1 MHLTREDN
9 TQGAR
14 IAWVIAGDEFAG
26 VAQAVRGLCTAV
38 RSLGIAP
45 VIISLREG
53 PFAEFMRGRGF
64 EVQTLHAGKMPVL
77 SGGLVRKLRLHL
89 RVRRMSAAIVP
100 QLVQALRQLD
110 VQGVHVLW
118 PNLML
123 LAATAADEIGVPC
136 FWEMSNA
143 MGNYPFGANRWLVQR
158 ALKRWN
164 VTVLANSRFA
174 ATTLGNTPVAPKLL
188 YLGADETRF
197 SPNRQDL
204 IGREQLGIPANAIV
218 FAIVARLEREKGQ
231 AVVLQAMAQLPR
243 SFSNTHL
250 LLVGGPLADSEFGEG
265 LKALAAQLGMGERV
279 HLVGHVPDPERYYG
293 AIDVAINAYQ
303 GAESFGLSVVEAM
316 MMAKPVL
323 VHALGGPAETVID
336 GVTGW
341 HVKEPT
347 VEAFKAGI
355 LRALGDQPR
364 WAEMGAAARARAL
377 EHFNLGKQAA
387 LYAKIVKDRLGHA
400 GGGRS

>member
-1 MHLTREDN
+1 M
-9 TQGAR
+9 
-14 IAWVIAGDEFAG
+14 
-26 VAQAVRGLCTAV
+26 
-38 RSLGIAP
+38 
-45 VIISLREG
+45 
-53 PFAEFMRGRGF
+53 
-64 EVQTLHAGKMPVL
+64 L
-77 SGGLVRKLRLHL
+77 SGGLAQKLLLHL

-100 QLVQALRQLD
+100 QLARTLRQLD

-123 LAATAADEIGVPC
+123 LAAAAAAEIGVPC

-158 ALKRWN
+158 AIKRWN

-174 ATTLGNTPVAPKLL
+174 ATTLGNTPVAPMLL

-197 SPNRQDL
+197 SPTRQD
-204 IGREQLGIPANAIV
+204 IIPRKQLGIPTGATVLAV
-218 FAIVARLEREKGQ
+218 VARLERAKGQ
-231 AVVLQAMAQLPR
+231 AVILQAMAQLPG

-250 LLVGGPLADSEFGEG
+250 LLVGGPLADNEFGEEV
-265 LKALAAQLGMGERV
+265 KALAAQLGMGERV

-293 AIDVAINAYQ
+293 AIDVAINAYL

-323 VHALGGPAETVID
+323 AHALGGPAETVID

-347 VEAFKAGI
+347 VDAFKAGI
-355 LRALGDQPR
+355 LRALADRPR
-364 WAEMGAAARARAL
+364 WVEMGAAARARAL
-377 EHFNLGKQAA
+377 EHFNLNRQAA
-387 LYAKIVKDRLGHA
+387 LYAKIVRDRLGA
-400 GGGRS
+400 AAEGG

>member
-1 MHLTREDN
+1 M
-9 TQGAR
+9 R
-14 IAWVIAGDEFAG
+14 IAWVVAGDEFGG

-53 PFAEFMRGRGF
+53 PFAEFMRGAGF
-64 EVQTLHAGKMPVL
+64 EVQTLHVGKMPVL

-89 RVRRMSAAIVP
+89 RVRRASAAIMP
-100 QLVQALRQLD
+100 ELAQTLRQLN

-118 PNLML
+118 PNLVL
-123 LAATAADEIGVPC
+123 LAAAAAAEIGIPC

-174 ATTLGNTPVAPKLL
+174 ATTLGSTPVAPVLL
-188 YLGADETRF
+188 YLGADEARF
-197 SPNRQDL
+197 SPTRQDL
-204 IGREQLGIPANAIV
+204 IPRKQLGIPTGATVLAV
-218 FAIVARLEREKGQ
+218 VARLEKKKGQ
-231 AVVLQAMAQLPR
+231 AVILRAMAQLP
-243 SFSNTHL
+243 SSLSNTHL
-250 LLVGGPLADSEFGEG
+250 LLVGGPLADNEFGVEV
-265 LKALAAQLGMGERV
+265 KALAARLGMGERV

-293 AIDVAINAYQ
+293 TIDVAINAYQ

-341 HVKEPT
+341 HVNEPT

-355 LRALGDQPR
+355 LRALADRPR
-364 WAEMGAAARARAL
+364 WVEMGAAARARAL
-377 EHFNLGKQAA
+377 EHFNLKKQAA
-387 LYAKIVKDRLGHA
+387 LYAKIVKDRLGA
-400 GGGRS
+400 ADGGRL

>member
-1 MHLTREDN
+1 M
-9 TQGAR
+9 R

-26 VAQAVRGLCTAV
+26 IAQAARGLCTAV
-38 RSLGIAP
+38 KSLDIVP
-45 VIISLREG
+45 VIISLRDG
-53 PFAEFMRGRGF
+53 PFAEFMRGAGF
-64 EVQTLHAGKMPVL
+64 EVQTLHVGKMPAL
-77 SGGLVRKLRLHL
+77 RGSLARKLMLHL
-89 RVRRMSAAIVP
+89 RLRRASAAIMP
-100 QLVQALRQLD
+100 QLAQALRPLD
-110 VQGVHVLW
+110 VQAVHVLW

-123 LAATAADEIGVPC
+123 LAAAAAAENGIPC

-174 ATTLGNTPVAPKLL
+174 ATTLGSTPVAPVLL

-197 SPNRQDL
+197 RPDRQDL
-204 IGREQLGIPANAIV
+204 IGREQLGIPADAIV
-218 FAIVARLEREKGQ
+218 FAVVARLQKEKGQ
-231 AVVLQAMAQLPR
+231 AVILQAMAQLPVA
-243 SFSNTHL
+243 SANTHL
-250 LLVGGPLADSEFGEG
+250 LLVGGPLAENDFGLEI
-265 LKALAAQLGMGERV
+265 KTLAAQLGMGGRL
-279 HLVGHVPDPERYYG
+279 HMVGHVPDPERYYG

-316 MMAKPVL
+316 MTAKPVL

-355 LRALGDQPR
+355 LRALADRPR

-377 EHFNLGKQAA
+377 EHFSLGKQAA
-387 LYAKIVKDRLGHA
+387 LYAKVVKSRLGA
-400 GGGRS
+400 ADGGRRQGGTARPG

>member
-1 MHLTREDN
+1 M
-9 TQGAR
+9 
-14 IAWVIAGDEFAG
+14 
-26 VAQAVRGLCTAV
+26 RG
-38 RSLGIAP
+38 LGIAP

-53 PFAEFMRGRGF
+53 PFAEFMRGAGF
-64 EVQTLHAGKMPVL
+64 EVQVLHVGKMPAL
-77 SGGLVRKLRLHL
+77 KGGLARKLILHL
-89 RVRRMSAAIVP
+89 RVRRMSATIVP
-100 QLVQALRQLD
+100 QLARTLRQLD

-123 LAATAADEIGVPC
+123 LAAAAAAEIGVPC

-143 MGNYPFGANRWLVQR
+143 MGNYPLGANRWLVQR

-174 ATTLGNTPVAPKLL
+174 ATTLGNTPVAPMLL

-197 SPNRQDL
+197 SPNRRDL
-204 IGREQLGIPANAIV
+204 IGREQLGIPTGATV
-218 FAIVARLEREKGQ
+218 LAIVARLERAKGQ
-231 AVVLQAMAQLPR
+231 AVVLQAMAQLPGA
-243 SFSNTHL
+243 FSNTHL
-250 LLVGGPLADSEFGEG
+250 LLVGGPLPDNEFGEEV
-265 LKALAAQLGMGERV
+265 KVLAARLGMGKRV

-293 AIDVAINAYQ
+293 AIDVAINAYL

-323 VHALGGPAETVID
+323 AHALGGPAETVID

-347 VEAFKAGI
+347 VEAFAAGI
-355 LRALGDQPR
+355 LRALADRPR
-364 WAEMGAAARARAL
+364 WAEMGAAGRARAL
-377 EHFNLGKQAA
+377 EHFTLERQSL
-387 LYAKIVKDRLGHA
+387 LYAILLRQRLAHGA
-400 GGGRS
+400 ELQ